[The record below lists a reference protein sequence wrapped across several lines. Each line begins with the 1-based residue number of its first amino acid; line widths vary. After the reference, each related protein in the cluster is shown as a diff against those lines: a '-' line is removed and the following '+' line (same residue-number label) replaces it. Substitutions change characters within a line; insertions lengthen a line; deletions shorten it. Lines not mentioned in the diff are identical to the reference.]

1 MLAVSVKDEIRN
13 ELICQRS
20 KVTEIALKAGSGNGL
35 VIYVTEQTSWSK
47 SVLELRPRFGT

>member
-1 MLAVSVKDEIRN
+1 MLAVSVKDKIRN
-13 ELICQRS
+13 ELIRQRS
-20 KVTEIALKAGSGNGL
+20 KVTEVALKAGSGYGL